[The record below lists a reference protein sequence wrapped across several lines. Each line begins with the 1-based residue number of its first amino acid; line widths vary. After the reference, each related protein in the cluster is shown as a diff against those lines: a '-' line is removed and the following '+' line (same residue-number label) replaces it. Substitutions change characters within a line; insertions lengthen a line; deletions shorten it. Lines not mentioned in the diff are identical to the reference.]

1 MSDTVTTTS
10 ESSSSSPGAIL
21 KRCREF
27 HGFSLEDASE
37 TTKIGVSYL
46 KALEEDRIGDF
57 ANLTYLKGFLRIY
70 AAYLGLNSDDMAR
83 MYDKLHG
90 PAELDKAAET
100 AATKRARPLKSLITL
115 RKLALPAFLFV
126 LILVVATFFN
136 RSPAPPDAPPQ
147 PPSVQEPAASM
158 ASAPAI
164 PVQAVV
170 SSATV
175 KSVVP
180 TEKSKE
186 TLESESRPLAAEPEE
201 KHLSSNLPEEAG
213 NSFILKIRVTQN
225 GTLVAVVD
233 GSAPQNYELTVG
245 DIIEW
250 KAEQSV
256 SLDVSNSGAIDVELN
271 GRHLKQMG
279 AAGKAVYAEF
289 DADGVKP

>member
-1 MSDTVTTTS
+1 
-10 ESSSSSPGAIL
+10 
-21 KRCREF
+21 
-27 HGFSLEDASE
+27 
-37 TTKIGVSYL
+37 
-46 KALEEDRIGDF
+46 
-57 ANLTYLKGFLRIY
+57 
-70 AAYLGLNSDDMAR
+70 
-83 MYDKLHG
+83 
-90 PAELDKAAET
+90 
-100 AATKRARPLKSLITL
+100 LITL